1 VMVLVLADE
10 MPVLANEMTASD
22 LAAVIVAFAA
32 VVGVV
37 LLVFAIVSLTRTLTA
52 VRLSV
57 EELRRET
64 LPVIDELQRTVT
76 QANSDLERLDTLLD
90 SATSVTNTVDSA
102 SQLAY
107 MAFSNPVIKTI
118 AFASGTARA
127 ARALRRRS

>member
-1 VMVLVLADE
+1 VIFAAE
-10 MPVLANEMTASD
+10 MSASD
-22 LAAVIVAFAA
+22 LAAIIVAIAA

-37 LLVFAIVSLTRTLTA
+37 LMVFAIISLTRTLATL
-52 VRLSV
+52 RLSI

-107 MAFSNPVIKTI
+107 LAFSNPVIKAI
-118 AFASGTARA
+118 AFATGTG
-127 ARALRRRS
+127 RALRAFRRRD

>member
-1 VMVLVLADE
+1 MVLADE
-10 MPVLANEMTASD
+10 LSASD
-22 LAAVIVAFAA
+22 LAAIIVAFAA

-52 VRLSV
+52 VRMSV

-107 MAFSNPVIKTI
+107 LAFSNPVIKAI
-118 AFASGTARA
+118 AFATGTARA

>member
-1 VMVLVLADE
+1 MS
-10 MPVLANEMTASD
+10 ASD
-22 LAAVIVAFAA
+22 LAAIIVAIAS

-37 LLVFAIVSLTRTLTA
+37 VLVFALMSLTRTLATL
-52 VRLSV
+52 RMSI

-76 QANSDLERLDTLLD
+76 QANTDLERLDTLLD

-107 MAFSNPVIKTI
+107 LAFSNPVIKAI
-118 AFASGTARA
+118 AFATGTARA
-127 ARALRRRS
+127 AKAFRRRG

>member
-1 VMVLVLADE
+1 MVLADE
-10 MPVLANEMTASD
+10 LSASD
-22 LAAVIVAFAA
+22 LAAIIVAFAA

-52 VRLSV
+52 VRMSV

-107 MAFSNPVIKTI
+107 MAFSNPVIKAI
-118 AFASGTARA
+118 AFASGTGRA
-127 ARALRRRS
+127 VRALRRRS

>member
-1 VMVLVLADE
+1 MVLAATSVLADE
-10 MPVLANEMTASD
+10 MSASD

-107 MAFSNPVIKTI
+107 VAFSNPVIKAI
-118 AFASGTARA
+118 AFATGTARA
-127 ARALRRRS
+127 ARALRRPRS

>member
-1 VMVLVLADE
+1 MVLADE
-10 MPVLANEMTASD
+10 LSASD
-22 LAAVIVAFAA
+22 LAAYIVAFAA

-52 VRLSV
+52 VRMSV

-107 MAFSNPVIKTI
+107 LAFSNPVIKAI

-127 ARALRRRS
+127 ARALRRRG

>member
-1 VMVLVLADE
+1 
-10 MPVLANEMTASD
+10 MPVLASEMSASD
-22 LAAVIVAFAA
+22 LAAIIVAIAA

-37 LLVFAIVSLTRTLTA
+37 LLVFAIVSLTRTLAA
-52 VRLSV
+52 VRMSV

-76 QANSDLERLDTLLD
+76 QANTDLERLDGLLD

-107 MAFSNPVIKTI
+107 LAFSNPVIKGI
-118 AFASGTARA
+118 AFATGS
-127 ARALRRRS
+127 ARALRAFRRRD

>member
-1 VMVLVLADE
+1 VTLA
-10 MPVLANEMTASD
+10 AEMTASE
-22 LAAVIVAFAA
+22 LAAIIVAVAA

-37 LLVFAIVSLTRTLTA
+37 LLVFAIISLTRTLAA

-107 MAFSNPVIKTI
+107 LAFSNPVIKAI

-127 ARALRRRS
+127 ARAFRRKG